1 MYNNGKAIRNKE
13 GNVVGGQFMMS
24 DRAGDSKITAATRR
38 IAPDSRWFGNTR
50 VVNPSDLDQ
59 FREDMAESLAD
70 LDSVVF
76 KRKALPV
83 GLLRDAAEL
92 ENKNNN
98 NSSSNNSNGVRGS
111 ALLVNEPFEEA
122 FGSKSQIMTARVS
135 KMDSTDNDDS
145 DPKDGSNNNHKSNN
159 DLMQQLPSIGGK
171 AEIIWTMMIR
181 LGSSSECES
190 ESREG
195 IQQQL
200 IDITATIT

>member
-1 MYNNGKAIRNKE
+1 MR
-13 GNVVGGQFMMS
+13 
-24 DRAGDSKITAATRR
+24 
-38 IAPDSRWFGNTR
+38 
-50 VVNPSDLDQ
+50 PSGEEKQ
-59 FREDMAESLAD
+59 
-70 LDSVVF
+70 
-76 KRKALPV
+76 
-83 GLLRDAAEL
+83 
-92 ENKNNN
+92 

-122 FGSKSQIMTARVS
+122 FGSKSQRKRVKMEQFMTARVS